1 MLATGRIL
9 TLENGIEYVIVC
21 SCKYENNDYVYLAN
35 LNDDAETKICI
46 YKNDIITEVEDEDT
60 IEIIE
65 KLLLEDLKN
74 N

>member
-21 SCKYENNDYVYLAN
+21 SCKYENNDYIYLAN
-35 LNDDAETKICI
+35 LNDDTETKICL
-46 YKNDIITEVEDEDT
+46 YENNIITEVEDEDI

-65 KLLLEDLKN
+65 KKLLEDLKN

>member
-35 LNDDAETKICI
+35 LNDGF
-46 YKNDIITEVEDEDT
+46 
-60 IEIIE
+60 
-65 KLLLEDLKN
+65 KLKFLKSSTS
-74 N
+74 

>member
-9 TLENGIEYVIVC
+9 TLENGKEYVIVC

-46 YKNDIITEVEDEDT
+46 YKNDIITEVTDEDT
-60 IEIIE
+60 IDIIG
-65 KLLLEDLKN
+65 KILIEDLKN
-74 N
+74 S

>member
-35 LNDDAETKICI
+35 LNDDTETKICL
-46 YKNDIITEVEDEDT
+46 YENNIITEVEDEDI

-65 KLLLEDLKN
+65 KKLLEDLKN